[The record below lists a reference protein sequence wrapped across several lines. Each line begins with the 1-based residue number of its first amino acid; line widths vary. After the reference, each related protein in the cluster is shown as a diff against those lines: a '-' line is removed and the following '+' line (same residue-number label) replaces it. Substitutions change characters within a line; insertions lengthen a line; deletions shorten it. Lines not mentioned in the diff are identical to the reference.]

1 MQVDYSNLDERI
13 NHSITTC
20 WDLQAQ
26 CKIVKNQM
34 RYAISEPSD
43 SSISSLNNEELH
55 LSSLIDQLQGDVNA
69 LYSIKRAIEEKIDT
83 WEANIM
89 YASSLS
95 DSADVVIETL
105 TNSLSQDI
113 PVL

>member
-1 MQVDYSNLDERI
+1 MQVDYSNLEERI

-26 CKIVKNQM
+26 CKMVKNQM
-34 RYAISEPSD
+34 YNAISEPSG
-43 SSISSLNNEELH
+43 SSISSLNSEELH
-55 LSSLIDQLQGDVNA
+55 LSSLIDRLQGDVNA
-69 LYSIKRAIEEKIDT
+69 LYSIKRAIEEKINT
-83 WEANIM
+83 WEANIT

-105 TNSLSQDI
+105 TNSPSQDI